1 MTVRE
6 GVPAPVSEAFARPP
20 GAHDSLQRPP
30 TVPDV
35 IDIVVV
41 DTAQPREPWR
51 DPRSDVVLGEPA
63 QPEPAATV
71 AAPATMERFTLRE
84 ALFQRR
90 LRPGALVMLVVTAL
104 AVGAAGGAAALLLSP
119 RPAGEAASPPVTLA
133 SAQPAISR
141 PPGSVAGIAAR
152 VLPAVVSID
161 VRVGDGGETGSGI
174 VIDGRGY
181 IVTNNHVITMATD
194 ADASVTVV
202 FNDVN
207 DGFNDSAGHRVPAH
221 VVGRDPASDLAVLKV
236 DKVSGLTVA
245 DLGDSA
251 TLQVGDAVI
260 AVGSPLGLAGTVTTG
275 IVSALHRPVRLGG
288 AGTDTNA
295 VIDAIQTDAPIN
307 PGNSGGPLVDA
318 TGAVVGINTAI
329 RTLSGDPLSGGSI
342 GLGFAIPIDDA
353 RQIAETLIA
362 HGTVSHPSL
371 GVNVRSATDGAI
383 DGAQVQSVDAGG
395 PAARA
400 GIAEGDVIVA
410 IGTRAVRTAD
420 EMIVAVQ
427 QHAVGDAVPV
437 TVLRDGRSMT
447 VTVTLGAA

>member
-20 GAHDSLQRPP
+20 GTRDSLQRPP
-30 TVPDV
+30 AVPEV
-35 IDIVVV
+35 IDMVGL
-41 DTAQPREPWR
+41 DTAQPSEPWR

-71 AAPATMERFTLRE
+71 VAPRTMERFTLRE

-90 LRPGALVMLVVTAL
+90 LRPGALVMLVVAAL
-104 AVGAAGGAAALLLSP
+104 AVGAAGGAAALLLGP
-119 RPAGEAASPPVTLA
+119 RPAGEAASPSVTLA
-133 SAQPAISR
+133 SAQPAIAR

-202 FNDVN
+202 FNDG
-207 DGFNDSAGHRVPAH
+207 DGHRVPAH

-236 DKVSGLTVA
+236 DNVSGLTVA

-288 AGTDTNA
+288 AGTVTNA

-410 IGTRAVRTAD
+410 IGTRTVRTAD